1 MQVEI
6 LMVLGMMSEAQLKTG
21 HFGCYF
27 MRFWFLFKSCVLLG
41 LSVRAYG
48 PPHHHCWVEA
58 QELNRPPL
66 QEGTSHTAG
75 GRREPDSLSSPADP
89 SLAAWRRGLLLP
101 RPPWPSLTRGVGG
114 GLHSTGDGEGRDRS
128 PGFP

>member
-6 LMVLGMMSEAQLKTG
+6 LMLLGMMSEAQLKAG

-48 PPHHHCWVEA
+48 PPHHHRWVEA

-75 GRREPDSLSSPADP
+75 GGRESRLSVKSSGPLP
-89 SLAAWRRGLLLP
+89 GCLETGSLATTPPMALIDTWSGR
-101 RPPWPSLTRGVGG
+101 RPP
-114 GLHSTGDGEGRDRS
+114 LHW
-128 PGFP
+128 